1 MFKKLLFATTAS
13 PVCDNAAKVAFDL
26 EMKWEA
32 KLLIL
37 HVLGVPGRS
46 FSLQFTDVR
55 TGEREEISQDYNE
68 WVKEEM
74 NNTYGKL
81 LEDSNASIVTAIGDP
96 YREILR
102 LARKED
108 ADMIIMGAHSRE
120 EDVGAT
126 KHRSVAGSTMRKVA
140 KAARCAVVVV
150 NRPCTTCWRLFSNI
164 VVGTDFSKASFS
176 AFLWAF
182 KLAREVGANLHIF
195 HAIDI
200 TAEGL
205 TLPAGQTTIEQR
217 VKEARRR
224 IEQTY
229 IPKLQGYDK
238 YSMEVW
244 EGIPYVEILKF
255 ARERQADL
263 IVMAHH
269 TREIDPEEAERPLI
283 FPIEVGIEDQFR
295 RGAAEKPAIRL
306 DLVLELSW
314 RPPGIAERQQSIFR
328 SVADGDRLQD
338 LLGFPVRERRVFLL
352 RHRLVHDAVCV
363 GRQRVVGRG
372 VEHGHLRT
380 ERLGERDRVRDGLL
394 GELRSVGGDEDVL
407 VHAFSFSWEFLRN
420 SSYATRHRAR

>member
-13 PVCDNAAKVAFDL
+13 PGCDNAAKVAFDL

-37 HVLGVPGRS
+37 HVMGVPGRS

-55 TGEREEISQDYNE
+55 TGQREDISPDYVE

-108 ADMIIMGAHSRE
+108 VDMIIMGAHSRE

-182 KLAREVGANLHIF
+182 KLAREVGAKLHIF
-195 HAIDI
+195 NAIDI

-217 VKEARRR
+217 IKEARRR

-255 ARERQADL
+255 ARDRQADL

-269 TREIDPEEAERPLI
+269 TREIDPEEAELGSTVEQVVLR
-283 FPIEVGIEDQFR
+283 
-295 RGAAEKPAIRL
+295 AACPVASVTHPDKVA
-306 DLVLELSW
+306 DLV
-314 RPPGIAERQQSIFR
+314 
-328 SVADGDRLQD
+328 
-338 LLGFPVRERRVFLL
+338 
-352 RHRLVHDAVCV
+352 
-363 GRQRVVGRG
+363 
-372 VEHGHLRT
+372 
-380 ERLGERDRVRDGLL
+380 
-394 GELRSVGGDEDVL
+394 
-407 VHAFSFSWEFLRN
+407 
-420 SSYATRHRAR
+420 

>member
-37 HVLGVPGRS
+37 HVMGVPGRS

-55 TGEREEISQDYNE
+55 TGQREDISPDYVE

-108 ADMIIMGAHSRE
+108 VDMIIMGAHSRE

-195 HAIDI
+195 NAIDI

-217 VKEARRR
+217 IKEARRR

-255 ARERQADL
+255 ARDRQADL

-269 TREIDPEEAERPLI
+269 TREIDPEEAELGSTVEQVVLR
-283 FPIEVGIEDQFR
+283 
-295 RGAAEKPAIRL
+295 AACPVASVTHPDKVA
-306 DLVLELSW
+306 DLV
-314 RPPGIAERQQSIFR
+314 
-328 SVADGDRLQD
+328 
-338 LLGFPVRERRVFLL
+338 
-352 RHRLVHDAVCV
+352 
-363 GRQRVVGRG
+363 
-372 VEHGHLRT
+372 
-380 ERLGERDRVRDGLL
+380 
-394 GELRSVGGDEDVL
+394 
-407 VHAFSFSWEFLRN
+407 
-420 SSYATRHRAR
+420 

>member
-37 HVLGVPGRS
+37 HVMGVPGRS

-55 TGEREEISQDYNE
+55 TGQREDINPDYVE

-108 ADMIIMGAHSRE
+108 VDMIIMGAHSRE

-126 KHRSVAGSTMRKVA
+126 KHRAVAGSTMRKVA

-182 KLAREVGANLHIF
+182 KLAREVGAKLHIF
-195 HAIDI
+195 NAIDI

-269 TREIDPEEAERPLI
+269 TREIDPEEAELGSTVEQVVLR
-283 FPIEVGIEDQFR
+283 
-295 RGAAEKPAIRL
+295 AACPVASVTHPDKVA
-306 DLVLELSW
+306 DLV
-314 RPPGIAERQQSIFR
+314 
-328 SVADGDRLQD
+328 
-338 LLGFPVRERRVFLL
+338 
-352 RHRLVHDAVCV
+352 
-363 GRQRVVGRG
+363 
-372 VEHGHLRT
+372 
-380 ERLGERDRVRDGLL
+380 
-394 GELRSVGGDEDVL
+394 
-407 VHAFSFSWEFLRN
+407 
-420 SSYATRHRAR
+420 

>member
-13 PVCDNAAKVAFDL
+13 PGCDNAAKVAFDL

-37 HVLGVPGRS
+37 HVMGVPGRS

-55 TGEREEISQDYNE
+55 TGQREDINPDYVE

-108 ADMIIMGAHSRE
+108 VDMIIMGAHSRE

-126 KHRSVAGSTMRKVA
+126 KHRAVAGSTMRKVA

-182 KLAREVGANLHIF
+182 KLAREVGAKLHIF
-195 HAIDI
+195 NAIDI

-255 ARERQADL
+255 ARDRQADL

-269 TREIDPEEAERPLI
+269 TREIDPEEAELGSTVEQVVLR
-283 FPIEVGIEDQFR
+283 
-295 RGAAEKPAIRL
+295 AACPVASVTHSDKVA
-306 DLVLELSW
+306 DLV
-314 RPPGIAERQQSIFR
+314 
-328 SVADGDRLQD
+328 
-338 LLGFPVRERRVFLL
+338 
-352 RHRLVHDAVCV
+352 
-363 GRQRVVGRG
+363 
-372 VEHGHLRT
+372 
-380 ERLGERDRVRDGLL
+380 
-394 GELRSVGGDEDVL
+394 
-407 VHAFSFSWEFLRN
+407 
-420 SSYATRHRAR
+420 

>member
-37 HVLGVPGRS
+37 HVMGVPGRS

-55 TGEREEISQDYNE
+55 TGEREDINPDYVE

-81 LEDSNASIVTAIGDP
+81 LEDSNADIVTAIGDP

-108 ADMIIMGAHSRE
+108 VDMIIMGAHSRE

-126 KHRSVAGSTMRKVA
+126 KHRAVAGSTMRKVA

-164 VVGTDFSKASFS
+164 VIGTDFSKASFS

-182 KLAREVGANLHIF
+182 KLAREVGATLHIF

-238 YSMEVW
+238 VSMEVW

-263 IVMAHH
+263 VVMAHH
-269 TREIDPEEAERPLI
+269 TREIDPEEAELGSTVEQVVLR
-283 FPIEVGIEDQFR
+283 
-295 RGAAEKPAIRL
+295 AACPVASVTHPDKVA
-306 DLVLELSW
+306 DLV
-314 RPPGIAERQQSIFR
+314 
-328 SVADGDRLQD
+328 
-338 LLGFPVRERRVFLL
+338 
-352 RHRLVHDAVCV
+352 
-363 GRQRVVGRG
+363 
-372 VEHGHLRT
+372 
-380 ERLGERDRVRDGLL
+380 
-394 GELRSVGGDEDVL
+394 
-407 VHAFSFSWEFLRN
+407 
-420 SSYATRHRAR
+420 

>member
-37 HVLGVPGRS
+37 HVMGVPGRS

-55 TGEREEISQDYNE
+55 TGEREDINPDYVE

-108 ADMIIMGAHSRE
+108 VDMIIMGAHSRE

-126 KHRSVAGSTMRKVA
+126 KHRAVAGSTMRKVA

-182 KLAREVGANLHIF
+182 KLAREVGAKLHIF

-217 VKEARRR
+217 IKEARRR

-255 ARERQADL
+255 ARDRQADL

-269 TREIDPEEAERPLI
+269 TREIDPEEAELGSTVEQVVLR
-283 FPIEVGIEDQFR
+283 
-295 RGAAEKPAIRL
+295 AACPVASVTHPDKVA
-306 DLVLELSW
+306 DLV
-314 RPPGIAERQQSIFR
+314 
-328 SVADGDRLQD
+328 
-338 LLGFPVRERRVFLL
+338 
-352 RHRLVHDAVCV
+352 
-363 GRQRVVGRG
+363 
-372 VEHGHLRT
+372 
-380 ERLGERDRVRDGLL
+380 
-394 GELRSVGGDEDVL
+394 
-407 VHAFSFSWEFLRN
+407 
-420 SSYATRHRAR
+420 